1 MHPQP
6 SDIPPSL
13 VLKSLDKNNR
23 SLFTSTSHKP
33 WSTVLQC
40 EPICTAV
47 SLANRHKYCSN
58 CLMER
63 EVSRC
68 GQCRVPYYCS
78 KECQREDWKGHKM
91 ECAGLKG
98 LGERQGQGE
107 GKIDVGAIGMEILIN
122 LRLWVLRQKDQE
134 VERKVGEMC
143 HLIEFQTPEKLAQFQ
158 ETAVALISVL
168 GLQRNEHNLGQLVKQ
183 QSAVSLNSFTIQDY
197 LCS

>member
-1 MHPQP
+1 MCGGFRFCVFLLLDGSSVINIINPIIKSQKMHPQP

-122 LRLWVLRQKDQE
+122 LRLWVLRQKD
-134 VERKVGEMC
+134 
-143 HLIEFQTPEKLAQFQ
+143 
-158 ETAVALISVL
+158 
-168 GLQRNEHNLGQLVKQ
+168 
-183 QSAVSLNSFTIQDY
+183 
-197 LCS
+197 